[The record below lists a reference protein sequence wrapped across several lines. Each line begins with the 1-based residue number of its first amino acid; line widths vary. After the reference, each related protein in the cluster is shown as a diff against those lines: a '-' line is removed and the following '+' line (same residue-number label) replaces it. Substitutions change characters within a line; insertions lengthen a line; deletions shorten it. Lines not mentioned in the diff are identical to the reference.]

1 MEHRNWKCPKC
12 SNRTFETD
20 TLATTGAGLSRFFDI
35 QNRRFAT
42 ISCSH
47 CGYTEMY
54 KMNKTG
60 NLSNLLD
67 LLTT

>member
-12 SNRTFETD
+12 NNRTFETD
-20 TLATTGAGLSRFFDI
+20 TLATTGAGFSRFFDI
-35 QNRRFAT
+35 QNRKFAT
-42 ISCSH
+42 ISCSQ

-60 NLSNLLD
+60 NLSSLLD

>member
-12 SNRTFETD
+12 NNRTFETD
-20 TLATTGAGLSRFFDI
+20 TLATTGAGFSRFFDI
-35 QNRRFAT
+35 QNRKFAT
-42 ISCSH
+42 ISCSQ